1 MNQVLIAVL
10 LIGGIFLYIG
20 CQTYLICCCNGIN
33 HNSKKPEEDSLLK
46 V

>member
-10 LIGGIFLYIG
+10 LIGGLFVYIG
-20 CQTYLICCCNGIN
+20 CQTYVICCCSGLNNRNKGEN
-33 HNSKKPEEDSLLK
+33 ESLLK